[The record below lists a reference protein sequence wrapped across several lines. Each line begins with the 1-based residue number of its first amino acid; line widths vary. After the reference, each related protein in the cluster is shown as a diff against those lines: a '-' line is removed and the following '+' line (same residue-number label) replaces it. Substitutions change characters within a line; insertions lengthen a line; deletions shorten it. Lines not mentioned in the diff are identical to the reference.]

1 MSSSL
6 SANTSIA
13 PGFAD
18 ALLPA
23 PVLVVE
29 DEPLFRQRLQDVLLQ
44 LGYAPEALVFAATLA
59 EANACLAAQPVALA
73 LVDLMLP
80 DGHGRSLIESLRAQD
95 PGIGILVVTAWS
107 SEDDILG
114 ALHAGATG
122 YVLKERDDFEVM
134 LSIRSALRGGA
145 PIDPFIARRILELL
159 PATRAAA
166 PASTPPPGEALS
178 EREREI
184 LRSVAQ
190 GLSSREIADALCIS
204 YYTVETHVKRIYRK
218 LAVSSRAMAVRTAL
232 ARGELE

>member
-1 MSSSL
+1 MPSSL

-44 LGYAPEALVFAATLA
+44 LGYASEALVFAATLA
-59 EANACLAAQPVALA
+59 EARACLAVQPVALA

-134 LSIRSALRGGA
+134 LSIRSALRGHHGPLGLQHA
-145 PIDPFIARRILELL
+145 YLPEVEAVDSNHPIKELY
-159 PATRAAA
+159 
-166 PASTPPPGEALS
+166 SK
-178 EREREI
+178 
-184 LRSVAQ
+184 V
-190 GLSSREIADALCIS
+190 LSSPCPLPIVDEQGRYKGSISKNTLLRFLDPDTDIHGNPLPETAEADVA
-204 YYTVETHVKRIYRK
+204 
-218 LAVSSRAMAVRTAL
+218 ADTAT
-232 ARGELE
+232 AQA